1 MKENGIK
8 IAALYCRLSL
18 DDGNVGESMS
28 IQSQKAI
35 LEKYAREMGKVAYA
49 FYVDDGYS
57 GTNFNRPDFQ
67 RMISDIEAGK
77 IDTVITKDL
86 SRLGRNYLESG
97 AYIEVF
103 FPQHH
108 VRYIAVNDGVDSATN
123 GGLDITPFKNI
134 LNEFYSRDIS
144 KKVKSG
150 RHIRALE
157 GKFMGTTAPFGYK
170 KDPQDKNHLI
180 IDETTAPTVRL
191 IFSLALQGNGTNR
204 IGKELYRRKL
214 PKPSYYKQEFYARY
228 GMGDDVDW
236 YNWKQEVVTRILRN
250 PIYKG
255 GMYVHAYSKPTF
267 KYKGRGYIRIADR
280 EVLEDVHEAIV
291 SKEVWQAVQDVIN
304 RHSKVVPCSSNY
316 QNIFRGLLKCP
327 DCGQTL
333 LIHTDNRNP
342 DRDLLDKTYYQC
354 MTYRKRGANFCTQHR
369 ISARDIESVIKADID
384 RHADKAMKNKEQ
396 FIQSV
401 LHSMNESSV
410 EQSGKIKVELGKL
423 KERNAELDRM
433 FIKLYEDYSEG
444 ILNETRFTM
453 LSSHYEQEQKEN
465 AGKIDELQKQ
475 YKMKAVAETNA
486 VQFTES
492 LMQCGK
498 MKQLDAAILNMLID
512 KIEVHNPVIVNGVK
526 EQKLTVYYKFVGQ
539 ID

>member
-1 MKENGIK
+1 MKGNGTK
-8 IAALYCRLSL
+8 ITALYCRLSQ
-18 DDGNVGESMS
+18 DDGNVGDSMS

-35 LEKYAREMGKVAYA
+35 LEKFAREMGKVAYS

-57 GTNFNRPDFQ
+57 GTNFQRPSFQ
-67 RMISDIEAGK
+67 RMIADIEDGK

-108 VRYIAVNDGVDSATN
+108 VRYIAVNDSVDSEQS

-150 RHIRALE
+150 KHIRALE
-157 GKFMGTTAPFGYK
+157 GKFMGTTAPFGYR

-180 IDETTAPTVRL
+180 VDEATAPTVRL
-191 IFSLALQGNGTNR
+191 IYSLALEGYGTNR
-204 IGKELYRRKL
+204 IGKVLYERKI
-214 PKPSYYKQEFYARY
+214 PKPSYYKQEFFSQHDS
-228 GMGDDVDW
+228 GSDDYW
-236 YNWKQEVVTRILRN
+236 YDWKQEVITRILRN

-255 GMYVHAYSKPTF
+255 GMYVHSTSKQTF
-267 KYKGRGYIRIADR
+267 KCKGRGYIRRADR
-280 EVLEDVHEAIV
+280 EILEDVHEAV
-291 SKEVWQAVQDVIN
+291 VTKEVWQTVQDIID
-304 RHSKVVPCSSNY
+304 RHTKVKPCTSGY
-316 QNIFRGLLKCP
+316 ENIFRGLLKCP

-354 MTYRKRGANFCTQHR
+354 TTYRKKGANFCTAHR
-369 ISARDIESVIKADID
+369 ISAGDIENAIKADID
-384 RHADKAMKNKEQ
+384 RHAVKAMKDKEK
-396 FIQSV
+396 FINNV
-401 LHSMNESSV
+401 LLSMNESNAERS
-410 EQSGKIKVELGKL
+410 EKVKAEIEKL
-423 KERNAELDRM
+423 KKRNAELDQMYIR
-433 FIKLYEDYSEG
+433 LYEDYSGGKLSEKK
-444 ILNETRFTM
+444 FTM
-453 LSSHYEQEQKEN
+453 MSAHYEQEQDANEEKLSELERRHKEKS
-465 AGKIDELQKQ
+465 A
-475 YKMKAVAETNA
+475 AVTNA
-486 VQFTES
+486 EQFTES
-492 LMQCGK
+492 LAQCAG
-498 MKQLDAAILNMLID
+498 MKKLTAAVLNTLIE
-512 KIEVHNPVIVNGVK
+512 KIEVHNPVMVNGEK

>member
-1 MKENGIK
+1 MKGNGTK
-8 IAALYCRLSL
+8 ITALYCRLSQ
-18 DDGNVGESMS
+18 DDGNVGDSMS

-35 LEKYAREMGKVAYA
+35 LEKYAMKIGKIAYS

-57 GTNFNRPDFQ
+57 GTNFQRPSFQ
-67 RMISDIEAGK
+67 RMIADIEDGK

-108 VRYIAVNDGVDSATN
+108 VRYIAVNDGVDSEQS

-150 RHIRALE
+150 KHIRALE
-157 GKFMGTTAPFGYK
+157 GKFMGTTAPFGYR

-191 IFSLALQGNGTNR
+191 LFSLALEGYGTNR
-204 IGKELYRRKL
+204 IGKVLYERKI
-214 PKPSYYKQEFYARY
+214 PKPSYYKQEFFSQHDT
-228 GMGDDVDW
+228 GSDDYW
-236 YNWKQEVVTRILRN
+236 YDWKQEVITRILRN
-250 PIYKG
+250 PVYKG
-255 GMYVHAYSKPTF
+255 GMYVHTTSKPTF
-267 KYKGRGYIRIADR
+267 KCRGRGYIQRTDR
-280 EVLEDVHEAIV
+280 EILEDVHEAV
-291 SKEVWQAVQDVIN
+291 VTKEVWQTVQDIID
-304 RHSKVVPCSSNY
+304 RHTKVKPCTSGY
-316 QNIFRGLLKCP
+316 ENIFRGLLKCP

-354 MTYRKRGANFCTQHR
+354 TTYRKKGANFCTAHR
-369 ISARDIESVIKADID
+369 ISAGDIENAIKADID
-384 RHADKAMKNKEQ
+384 RHAIKAMKDKEK
-396 FIQSV
+396 FINNV
-401 LHSMNESSV
+401 LLSMNESSA
-410 EQSGKIKVELGKL
+410 ERSEKVKAEIDKL
-423 KERNAELDRM
+423 KKRNAELDQMYIR
-433 FIKLYEDYSEG
+433 LYEDYSSGRLSEKK
-444 ILNETRFTM
+444 FTM
-453 LSSHYEQEQKEN
+453 MSAHYEQEQDANEEKLLELERQHKEKS
-465 AGKIDELQKQ
+465 A
-475 YKMKAVAETNA
+475 AVTTAE
-486 VQFTES
+486 QFTES
-492 LMQCGK
+492 LSQCAG
-498 MKQLDAAILNMLID
+498 MKKLTATVLNTLIE
-512 KIEVHNPVIVNGVK
+512 KIEVHNPVMVNGVK

>member
-1 MKENGIK
+1 MKGNGTK
-8 IAALYCRLSL
+8 ITALYCRLSQ
-18 DDGNVGESMS
+18 DDGNVGDSMS

-35 LEKYAREMGKVAYA
+35 LEKFAREMGKVAYS

-57 GTNFNRPDFQ
+57 GTNFQRPSFQ
-67 RMISDIEAGK
+67 RMIADIEDGK

-108 VRYIAVNDGVDSATN
+108 VRYIAVNDGVDSEQS

-150 RHIRALE
+150 KHIRALE
-157 GKFMGTTAPFGYK
+157 GKFMGTTAPFGYR

-180 IDETTAPTVRL
+180 VDEATAPTVRL
-191 IFSLALQGNGTNR
+191 IYSLALEGYGTNR
-204 IGKELYRRKL
+204 IGKVLYERKI
-214 PKPSYYKQEFYARY
+214 PKPSYYKQEFFSQHDS
-228 GMGDDVDW
+228 GSDDYW
-236 YNWKQEVVTRILRN
+236 YDWKQEVITRILRN

-255 GMYVHAYSKPTF
+255 GMYVHSTSKQTF
-267 KYKGRGYIRIADR
+267 KCKGRGYIRRTDR
-280 EVLEDVHEAIV
+280 EILEDVHEAV
-291 SKEVWQAVQDVIN
+291 VTKEVWQTANDIID
-304 RHSKVVPCSSNY
+304 RHTKVKPCTSGY
-316 QNIFRGLLKCP
+316 ENIFRGLLKCP

-354 MTYRKRGANFCTQHR
+354 TTYRKKGANFCTAHR
-369 ISARDIESVIKADID
+369 ISAGDIENAIKADID
-384 RHADKAMKNKEQ
+384 RHAVKAMKDKEK
-396 FIQSV
+396 FINNV
-401 LHSMNESSV
+401 LLSMNESSA
-410 EQSGKIKVELGKL
+410 ERSEKIKAEIEKL
-423 KERNAELDRM
+423 KKRNAELDQMYIR
-433 FIKLYEDYSEG
+433 LYEDYSGGKLSEKK
-444 ILNETRFTM
+444 FTM
-453 LSSHYEQEQKEN
+453 MSAHYEQEQDANEEKLS
-465 AGKIDELQKQ
+465 ELERQH
-475 YKMKAVAETNA
+475 KAKSVAVTNA
-486 VQFTES
+486 EQFTES
-492 LMQCGK
+492 LAQCAG
-498 MKQLDAAILNMLID
+498 MKKLTATVLNTLIE
-512 KIEVHNPVIVNGVK
+512 KIEVHNPVMVNGVK

>member
-1 MKENGIK
+1 MKGNGTK
-8 IAALYCRLSL
+8 ITALYCRLSQ
-18 DDGNVGESMS
+18 DDGNVGDSMS

-35 LEKYAREMGKVAYA
+35 LEKFAREMGKVAYS

-57 GTNFNRPDFQ
+57 GTNFQRPSFQ
-67 RMISDIEAGK
+67 RMIADIEDGK

-108 VRYIAVNDGVDSATN
+108 VRYIAVNDGVDSEQS

-150 RHIRALE
+150 KHIRALE
-157 GKFMGTTAPFGYK
+157 GKFMGTTAPFGYR

-180 IDETTAPTVRL
+180 VDEATAPTVRL
-191 IFSLALQGNGTNR
+191 IYSLALEGYGTNR
-204 IGKELYRRKL
+204 IGKVLYERKI
-214 PKPSYYKQEFYARY
+214 PKPSYYKQEFFSQHDS
-228 GMGDDVDW
+228 GSDDYW
-236 YNWKQEVVTRILRN
+236 YDWKQEVITRILRN

-255 GMYVHAYSKPTF
+255 GMYVHSTSKQTF
-267 KYKGRGYIRIADR
+267 KCKGRGYIRRADR
-280 EVLEDVHEAIV
+280 EVLEDVHEAV
-291 SKEVWQAVQDVIN
+291 VTKEVWQTANDIID
-304 RHSKVVPCSSNY
+304 RHTKVKPCTSGY
-316 QNIFRGLLKCP
+316 ENIFRGLLKCP

-354 MTYRKRGANFCTQHR
+354 TTYRRKGANFCTAHR
-369 ISARDIESVIKADID
+369 ISAGDIENAIKADID
-384 RHADKAMKNKEQ
+384 RHAVKAMKDKEK
-396 FIQSV
+396 FINNV
-401 LHSMNESSV
+401 LLSMNESNAERS
-410 EQSGKIKVELGKL
+410 EKVKAEIDKL
-423 KERNAELDRM
+423 KKRNAELDQMYIR
-433 FIKLYEDYSEG
+433 LYEDYSSGKLSEKK
-444 ILNETRFTM
+444 FTM
-453 LSSHYEQEQKEN
+453 MSAHYEKEQDANEEKLSELERQHKEKS
-465 AGKIDELQKQ
+465 A
-475 YKMKAVAETNA
+475 AVTNA
-486 VQFTES
+486 EQFTES
-492 LMQCGK
+492 LAQCAG
-498 MKQLDAAILNMLID
+498 MKKLTAAVLNTLIE
-512 KIEVHNPVIVNGVK
+512 KIEVHNPVMVNGEK

>member
-1 MKENGIK
+1 MKGNGTK
-8 IAALYCRLSL
+8 TTALYCRLSQ
-18 DDGNVGESMS
+18 DDGNVGDSMS

-35 LEKYAREMGKVAYA
+35 LEKYAREIGKAAYS

-57 GTNFNRPDFQ
+57 GTNFQRPSFQ
-67 RMISDIEAGK
+67 RMIADIEDGK

-108 VRYIAVNDGVDSATN
+108 VRYIAVNDGVDSEQN

-150 RHIRALE
+150 KHIRALE
-157 GKFMGTTAPFGYK
+157 GKFMGTTAPFGYM

-180 IDETTAPTVRL
+180 VDETTAPTVRL
-191 IFSLALQGNGTNR
+191 LFSLALEGYGTNR
-204 IGKELYRRKL
+204 IGKVLYERKI
-214 PKPSYYKQEFYARY
+214 PKPGYYKQEFFSQHDT
-228 GMGDDVDW
+228 GSDDYW
-236 YNWKQEVVTRILRN
+236 YDWKQEVITRILRN

-255 GMYVHAYSKPTF
+255 GMYVHSTSKQTF
-267 KYKGRGYIRIADR
+267 KCKGRGYIRRSDR
-280 EVLEDVHEAIV
+280 EILEDVHEAV
-291 SKEVWQAVQDVIN
+291 VTKEVWQTVQDIID
-304 RHSKVVPCSSNY
+304 RHTKVKPCTSGY
-316 QNIFRGLLKCP
+316 ENIFRGLLKCP

-354 MTYRKRGANFCTQHR
+354 TTYRKKGANFCTAHR
-369 ISARDIESVIKADID
+369 ISAGDIENAIKADID
-384 RHADKAMKNKEQ
+384 RHAIKAMKDKEK
-396 FIQSV
+396 FINNV
-401 LHSMNESSV
+401 LLSMNESSA
-410 EQSGKIKVELGKL
+410 ERSEKVKAEIGKL
-423 KERNAELDRM
+423 KKRNAELDQMYIR
-433 FIKLYEDYSEG
+433 LYEDYSSGKLSEKK
-444 ILNETRFTM
+444 FTM
-453 LSSHYEQEQKEN
+453 MSAHYEQEQDTNEEKLSELERQHKEKS
-465 AGKIDELQKQ
+465 A
-475 YKMKAVAETNA
+475 AVTNA
-486 VQFTES
+486 EQFTES
-492 LMQCGK
+492 LAQCAG
-498 MKQLDAAILNMLID
+498 MKKLTATVLNTLIE
-512 KIEVHNPVIVNGVK
+512 KIEVHNPVMVNGVK

>member
-1 MKENGIK
+1 MKGNGAK
-8 IAALYCRLSL
+8 ITALYCRLSQ
-18 DDGNVGESMS
+18 DDGNVGDSMS

-35 LEKYAREMGKVAYA
+35 LEKFAREMGKIAYS

-57 GTNFNRPDFQ
+57 GTNFQRPSFQ
-67 RMISDIEAGK
+67 RMIADIEDGK

-108 VRYIAVNDGVDSATN
+108 VRYIAVNDGVDSEQS

-150 RHIRALE
+150 KHIRALE
-157 GKFMGTTAPFGYK
+157 GKFMGTTAPFGYR

-180 IDETTAPTVRL
+180 VDEATAPTVRL
-191 IFSLALQGNGTNR
+191 IYSLALEGYGTNR
-204 IGKELYRRKL
+204 IGKVLYERKIA
-214 PKPSYYKQEFYARY
+214 KPSYYKQELFSQHDS
-228 GMGDDVDW
+228 GSDDYW
-236 YNWKQEVVTRILRN
+236 YDWKQEVITRILRN

-255 GMYVHAYSKPTF
+255 GMYVHSTSKQTF
-267 KYKGRGYIRIADR
+267 KCKGRGYIRRADR
-280 EVLEDVHEAIV
+280 EILEDVHEAIV
-291 SKEVWQAVQDVIN
+291 TKEVWQTANDIID
-304 RHSKVVPCSSNY
+304 RHTKVKPCTSGY
-316 QNIFRGLLKCP
+316 ENIFRGLLKCP

-354 MTYRKRGANFCTQHR
+354 TTYRKKGANFCTAHR
-369 ISARDIESVIKADID
+369 ISAGDIENAIKADID
-384 RHADKAMKNKEQ
+384 RHAVKAMKDKEK
-396 FIQSV
+396 FINNV
-401 LHSMNESSV
+401 LLSMNESSA
-410 EQSGKIKVELGKL
+410 ERSEKIKAEIEKL
-423 KERNAELDRM
+423 KKRNAELDQMYIR
-433 FIKLYEDYSEG
+433 LYEDYSGGKLSEKK
-444 ILNETRFTM
+444 FTM
-453 LSSHYEQEQKEN
+453 MSAHYEQEQDANEEKLS
-465 AGKIDELQKQ
+465 ELERQH
-475 YKMKAVAETNA
+475 KAKSVAVTNA
-486 VQFTES
+486 EQFTES
-492 LMQCGK
+492 LAQCAG
-498 MKQLDAAILNMLID
+498 MKKLTATVLNTLIE
-512 KIEVHNPVIVNGVK
+512 KIEVHNPVMVNGVK

>member
-1 MKENGIK
+1 MKGNGTK
-8 IAALYCRLSL
+8 ITALYCRLSQ
-18 DDGNVGESMS
+18 DDGNVGDSMS

-35 LEKYAREMGKVAYA
+35 LEKYAREMGKAAYA

-57 GTNFNRPDFQ
+57 GTNFQRPSFQ
-67 RMISDIEAGK
+67 RMIADIEDGK

-108 VRYIAVNDGVDSATN
+108 VRYIAVNDGVDSEQS

-150 RHIRALE
+150 KHIRALE
-157 GKFMGTTAPFGYK
+157 GKFMGTTAPFGYM

-180 IDETTAPTVRL
+180 VDEATAPTVRL
-191 IFSLALQGNGTNR
+191 IYSFALQGYGTNR
-204 IGKELYRRKL
+204 IGKVLYERKI
-214 PKPSYYKQEFYARY
+214 PKPSYYKQEFFSQHDSGSEDY
-228 GMGDDVDW
+228 W
-236 YNWKQEVVTRILRN
+236 YDWKQEVITRIIRN
-250 PIYKG
+250 PVYKG
-255 GMYVHAYSKPTF
+255 GMYVHSTSKPTF
-267 KYKGRGYIRIADR
+267 KCRGRGYIRRVDR

-291 SKEVWQAVQDVIN
+291 TKEVWQTANDIID
-304 RHSKVVPCSSNY
+304 RHTKVKPCTSGY
-316 QNIFRGLLKCP
+316 ENIFRGLLKCP

-354 MTYRKRGANFCTQHR
+354 TTYRKKGANFCTAHR
-369 ISARDIESVIKADID
+369 ISAGDIENAIKADID
-384 RHADKAMKNKEQ
+384 RHAVKAMKDKEK
-396 FIQSV
+396 FINNV
-401 LHSMNESSV
+401 LLSMNESNAERS
-410 EQSGKIKVELGKL
+410 EKVKAEIEKL
-423 KERNAELDRM
+423 KKRNAELDQMYIR
-433 FIKLYEDYSEG
+433 LYEDYSGGKLSEKK
-444 ILNETRFTM
+444 FTM
-453 LSSHYEQEQKEN
+453 MSAHYEQEQDANEEKLL
-465 AGKIDELQKQ
+465 ELERQH
-475 YKMKAVAETNA
+475 KAKSAAVTNA
-486 VQFTES
+486 EQFTES
-492 LMQCGK
+492 LAQCAG
-498 MKQLDAAILNMLID
+498 MKKLTATVLNTLIE
-512 KIEVHNPVIVNGVK
+512 KIEVHNPVMVNGVK

>member
-1 MKENGIK
+1 MKGNGTK
-8 IAALYCRLSL
+8 ITALYCRLSQ
-18 DDGNVGESMS
+18 DDGNVGDSMS

-35 LEKYAREMGKVAYA
+35 LEKYAREIGKIAYS

-57 GTNFNRPDFQ
+57 GTNFQRPSFQ
-67 RMISDIEAGK
+67 RMIADIEDGK

-108 VRYIAVNDGVDSATN
+108 VRYIAVNDGVDSEQS

-150 RHIRALE
+150 KHIRALE
-157 GKFMGTTAPFGYK
+157 GKFMGTTAPFGYR

-191 IFSLALQGNGTNR
+191 LFSLALEGYGTNR
-204 IGKELYRRKL
+204 IGKVLYERKI
-214 PKPSYYKQEFYARY
+214 PKPSYYKQEFFSQHDT
-228 GMGDDVDW
+228 GSDDYW
-236 YNWKQEVVTRILRN
+236 YDWKQEVITRILRN
-250 PIYKG
+250 PVYKG
-255 GMYVHAYSKPTF
+255 GMYVHTTSKPTF
-267 KYKGRGYIRIADR
+267 KCRGRGYIQRTDR
-280 EVLEDVHEAIV
+280 EILEDVHEAV
-291 SKEVWQAVQDVIN
+291 VTKEVWQTVQDIID
-304 RHSKVVPCSSNY
+304 RHTKVKPCTSGY
-316 QNIFRGLLKCP
+316 ENIFRGLLKCP

-354 MTYRKRGANFCTQHR
+354 TTYRKKGANFCTAHR
-369 ISARDIESVIKADID
+369 ISAGDIENAIKADID
-384 RHADKAMKNKEQ
+384 RHAIKAMKDKEK
-396 FIQSV
+396 FINNV
-401 LHSMNESSV
+401 LLSMNESSA
-410 EQSGKIKVELGKL
+410 ERSEKVKAEIDKL
-423 KERNAELDRM
+423 KKRNAELDQMYIR
-433 FIKLYEDYSEG
+433 LYEDYSSGRLSEKK
-444 ILNETRFTM
+444 FTM
-453 LSSHYEQEQKEN
+453 MSAHYEQEQDANEEKLLELEKRHKE
-465 AGKIDELQKQ
+465 KSV
-475 YKMKAVAETNA
+475 AVANA
-486 VQFTES
+486 EQFTES
-492 LMQCGK
+492 LSQCAG
-498 MKQLDAAILNMLID
+498 MKKLTATVLNTLIE
-512 KIEVHNPVIVNGVK
+512 KIEVHNPVMVNGVK

>member
-1 MKENGIK
+1 MKGNGTK
-8 IAALYCRLSL
+8 ITALYCRLSQ
-18 DDGNVGESMS
+18 DDGNVGDSMS

-35 LEKYAREMGKVAYA
+35 LEKFAREMGKVAYS

-57 GTNFNRPDFQ
+57 GTNFQRPSFQ
-67 RMISDIEAGK
+67 RMIADIEDGK

-108 VRYIAVNDGVDSATN
+108 VRYIAVNDGVDSEQS

-150 RHIRALE
+150 KHIRALE
-157 GKFMGTTAPFGYK
+157 GKFMGTTAPFGYR

-180 IDETTAPTVRL
+180 VDEATAPTVRL
-191 IFSLALQGNGTNR
+191 IYSLALEGYGTNR
-204 IGKELYRRKL
+204 IGKVLYERKI
-214 PKPSYYKQEFYARY
+214 PKPSYYKQEFFSQHDS
-228 GMGDDVDW
+228 GSDDYW
-236 YNWKQEVVTRILRN
+236 YDWKQEVITRILRN

-255 GMYVHAYSKPTF
+255 GMYVHSTSKQTF
-267 KYKGRGYIRIADR
+267 KCKGRGYIRRADR
-280 EVLEDVHEAIV
+280 EVLEDVHEAV
-291 SKEVWQAVQDVIN
+291 VTKEVWQTANDIID
-304 RHSKVVPCSSNY
+304 RHTKVKPCTSGY
-316 QNIFRGLLKCP
+316 ENIFRGLLKCP

-354 MTYRKRGANFCTQHR
+354 TTYRRKGANFCTAHR
-369 ISARDIESVIKADID
+369 ISAGDIENAIKADID
-384 RHADKAMKNKEQ
+384 RHAVKAMKDKEK
-396 FIQSV
+396 FINNV
-401 LHSMNESSV
+401 LLSMNESNAERS
-410 EQSGKIKVELGKL
+410 EKVKAEIDKL
-423 KERNAELDRM
+423 KKRNTELDQMYIR
-433 FIKLYEDYSEG
+433 LYEDYSSGKLSEKK
-444 ILNETRFTM
+444 FTM
-453 LSSHYEQEQKEN
+453 MSAHYEKEQDANEEKLS
-465 AGKIDELQKQ
+465 ELERQH
-475 YKMKAVAETNA
+475 KAKSVAVTNA
-486 VQFTES
+486 EQFTES
-492 LMQCGK
+492 LAQCAG
-498 MKQLDAAILNMLID
+498 MKKLTATVLNTLIE
-512 KIEVHNPVIVNGVK
+512 KIEVHNPVMVNGVK

>member
-1 MKENGIK
+1 MKGNGTK
-8 IAALYCRLSL
+8 TTALYCRLSQ
-18 DDGNVGESMS
+18 DDGNVGDSMS

-35 LEKYAREMGKVAYA
+35 LEKYAREIGKIAYS

-57 GTNFNRPDFQ
+57 GTNFQRPSLQ
-67 RMISDIEAGK
+67 RMIADIEDGK

-108 VRYIAVNDGVDSATN
+108 VRYIAVNDGVDSEQS

-150 RHIRALE
+150 KHIRALE
-157 GKFMGTTAPFGYK
+157 GKFMGVTAPFGYR

-191 IFSLALQGNGTNR
+191 LYSLALEGYGTNR
-204 IGKELYRRKL
+204 IGKVLYERKI
-214 PKPSYYKQEFYARY
+214 PKPSYYKQELFQNYKVE
-228 GMGDDVDW
+228 GDEWYDW
-236 YNWKQEVVTRILRN
+236 KSEMVVRLLRN
-250 PIYKG
+250 PVYKG
-255 GMYVHAYSKPTF
+255 GMYVHTTSKPTF
-267 KYKGRGYIRIADR
+267 KCKGRGYIRWADR
-280 EVLEDVHEAIV
+280 EILEDVHEAIV
-291 SKEVWQAVQDVIN
+291 TKEVWQTANDIID
-304 RHSKVVPCSSNY
+304 RHTKVKPCTSGY
-316 QNIFRGLLKCP
+316 ENIFRGLLKCP

-342 DRDLLDKTYYQC
+342 DRDLLERTYYQC
-354 MTYRKRGANFCTQHR
+354 TTYRKKGANFCTAHR
-369 ISARDIESVIKADID
+369 ISAGDIENAIKTDID
-384 RHADKAMKNKEQ
+384 RHAVKAMKDKEK
-396 FIQSV
+396 FINNV
-401 LHSMNESSV
+401 LLSMNESNAEWS
-410 EQSGKIKVELGKL
+410 EKVKAEIDKL
-423 KERNAELDRM
+423 KKKNAELDKMYIR
-433 FIKLYEDYSEG
+433 LYEDYSSGKLSEKK
-444 ILNETRFTM
+444 FTM
-453 LSSHYEQEQKEN
+453 MSAHYEQEQDANEEKLSELEKQHKERS
-465 AGKIDELQKQ
+465 
-475 YKMKAVAETNA
+475 AVITNA
-486 VQFTES
+486 EQFTEN
-492 LMQCGK
+492 LAQCAG
-498 MKQLDAAILNMLID
+498 MKKLTATILNTLIE

>member
-1 MKENGIK
+1 MKGNGAK
-8 IAALYCRLSL
+8 ITALYCRLSQ
-18 DDGNVGESMS
+18 DDGNVGDSMS

-35 LEKYAREMGKVAYA
+35 LEKFAREMGKIAYS

-57 GTNFNRPDFQ
+57 GTNFQRPSFQ
-67 RMISDIEAGK
+67 RMIADIEDGK

-108 VRYIAVNDGVDSATN
+108 VRYIAVNDGVDSEQS

-150 RHIRALE
+150 KHIRALE
-157 GKFMGTTAPFGYK
+157 GKFMGTTAPFGYR

-180 IDETTAPTVRL
+180 VDEATAPTVRL
-191 IFSLALQGNGTNR
+191 IYSLALEGYGTNR
-204 IGKELYRRKL
+204 IGKVLYERKIA
-214 PKPSYYKQEFYARY
+214 KPSYYKQELFSQHDS
-228 GMGDDVDW
+228 GSDDYW
-236 YNWKQEVVTRILRN
+236 YDWKQEVITRILRN

-255 GMYVHAYSKPTF
+255 GMYVHSTSKQTF
-267 KYKGRGYIRIADR
+267 KCKGGGYIRRADR
-280 EVLEDVHEAIV
+280 EILEDVHEAIV
-291 SKEVWQAVQDVIN
+291 TKEVWQTANDIID
-304 RHSKVVPCSSNY
+304 RHTKVKPCTSGY
-316 QNIFRGLLKCP
+316 ENIFRGLLKCP

-354 MTYRKRGANFCTQHR
+354 TTYRKKGANFCTAHR
-369 ISARDIESVIKADID
+369 ISAGDIENAIKADID
-384 RHADKAMKNKEQ
+384 RHAVKAMKDKEK
-396 FIQSV
+396 FINNV
-401 LHSMNESSV
+401 LLSMNESSA
-410 EQSGKIKVELGKL
+410 ERSEKIKAEIEKL
-423 KERNAELDRM
+423 KKRNAELDQMYIR
-433 FIKLYEDYSEG
+433 LYEDYSGGKLSEKK
-444 ILNETRFTM
+444 FTM
-453 LSSHYEQEQKEN
+453 MSAHYEQEQDANEEKLSELERRHKEKS
-465 AGKIDELQKQ
+465 A
-475 YKMKAVAETNA
+475 AVTNA
-486 VQFTES
+486 EQFTES
-492 LMQCGK
+492 LAQCAG
-498 MKQLDAAILNMLID
+498 MKKLTATVLNTLIE
-512 KIEVHNPVIVNGVK
+512 KIEVHNPVMVNGVK

>member
-1 MKENGIK
+1 MKGNGTK
-8 IAALYCRLSL
+8 ITALYCRLSQ
-18 DDGNVGESMS
+18 DDGNVGDSMS

-35 LEKYAREMGKVAYA
+35 LEKYAMKIGKIAYS

-57 GTNFNRPDFQ
+57 GTNFQRPSFQ
-67 RMISDIEAGK
+67 RMIADIEDGK

-108 VRYIAVNDGVDSATN
+108 VRYIAVNDGVDSEQS

-150 RHIRALE
+150 KHIRALE
-157 GKFMGTTAPFGYK
+157 GKFMGTTAPFGYR

-191 IFSLALQGNGTNR
+191 LFSLALEGYGTNR
-204 IGKELYRRKL
+204 IGKVLYERKI
-214 PKPSYYKQEFYARY
+214 PKPSYYKQEFFSQHDT
-228 GMGDDVDW
+228 GSDDYW
-236 YNWKQEVVTRILRN
+236 YDWKQEVITRILRN
-250 PIYKG
+250 PVYKG
-255 GMYVHAYSKPTF
+255 GMYVHTTSKPTF
-267 KYKGRGYIRIADR
+267 KCRGRGYIQRTDR
-280 EVLEDVHEAIV
+280 EILEDVHEAV
-291 SKEVWQAVQDVIN
+291 VTKEVWQTVQDIID
-304 RHSKVVPCSSNY
+304 RHTKVKPCTSGY
-316 QNIFRGLLKCP
+316 ENIFRGLLKCP

-354 MTYRKRGANFCTQHR
+354 TTYRKKGANFCTAHR
-369 ISARDIESVIKADID
+369 ISAGDIENAIKADID
-384 RHADKAMKNKEQ
+384 RHAIKAMKDKEK
-396 FIQSV
+396 FINNV
-401 LHSMNESSV
+401 LLSMNESSA
-410 EQSGKIKVELGKL
+410 ERSEKVKAEIDKL
-423 KERNAELDRM
+423 KKRNAELDQMYIR
-433 FIKLYEDYSEG
+433 LYEDYSSGRLSEKK
-444 ILNETRFTM
+444 FTM
-453 LSSHYEQEQKEN
+453 MSAHYEQEQDANEEKLLELEKRHKE
-465 AGKIDELQKQ
+465 KSV
-475 YKMKAVAETNA
+475 AVANA
-486 VQFTES
+486 EQFTES
-492 LMQCGK
+492 LSQCAG
-498 MKQLDAAILNMLID
+498 MKKLTATVLNTLIE
-512 KIEVHNPVIVNGVK
+512 KIEVHNPVMVNGVK